1 MPVIAPI
8 LSVAVAGW
16 STSVAIAGGS
26 LFSFAT
32 LTAVSSVI
40 GAVGV
45 ITKNKTLMTIGL
57 IGSAVGG
64 IGQWATSTGVFDA
77 AVATGATAPPVP
89 PAGSSSAADIIAKGV
104 RNAPPLTGPKVAS
117 LGAEAIEEITVYGKA
132 KIAPEILGQS
142 SIPIVG
148 QIAATNTALDGTT
161 LEKTSAE
168 KLADKRLE
176 ALQRIEDDASGANGF
191 FGSFKTFAKDNG
203 ALLVLGGSTL
213 SSLFEQPEPGSF
225 ERNQAETELLA
236 AQAEEKR
243 IQTANMQAPLGY
255 FTPPAVAGYRGID
268 PVTGRQVQYATR
280 TAADP
285 GLINTITGA
294 PV

>member
-16 STSVAIAGGS
+16 STSVAIAGGA

-89 PAGSSSAADIIAKGV
+89 PAGSSSAADSIAKGM
-104 RNAPPLTGPKVAS
+104 RNAPPLSGTQVAS
-117 LGAEAIEEITVYGKA
+117 LTPIDEIRVTAVRKSAMDALVPPLGVVATSASGLAKA
-132 KIAPEILGQS
+132 APEGVKKPV
-142 SIPIVG
+142 IPDD
-148 QIAATNTALDGTT
+148 TETFF
-161 LEKTSAE
+161 
-168 KLADKRLE
+168 DK
-176 ALQRIEDDASGANGF
+176 
-191 FGSFKTFAKDNG
+191 FKTFSKDQG
-203 ALLVLGGSTL
+203 ALLVLGGGTL
-213 SSLFEQPEPGSF
+213 AALFAQPNP
-225 ERNQAETELLA
+225 AETELLA

-243 IQTANMQAPLGY
+243 IQTANMQAPLGS